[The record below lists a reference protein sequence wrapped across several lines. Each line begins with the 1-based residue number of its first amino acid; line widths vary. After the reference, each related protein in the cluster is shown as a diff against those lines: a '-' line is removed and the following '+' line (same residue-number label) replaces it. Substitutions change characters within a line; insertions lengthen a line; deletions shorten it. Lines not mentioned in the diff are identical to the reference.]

1 MSKKAKEEIF
11 KDPYEDV
18 IIENPIDDSQFY
30 RGDKNVPKEDAQFEW
45 TPAMVKE
52 LKKCKENIVHFAE
65 SHFWIVNLDQGK
77 MKIELYKAQKRALK
91 SLADNRFVCVLA
103 SRQCGK
109 TTITTIYALWNTC
122 FFDDQR
128 VIIVANK
135 ENTAINIFKR
145 IRMAYEMLPNYLKPG
160 VKEYGKTGVTFANG
174 SSIGISTT
182 TSTAARGD
190 TASILCIDEAAF
202 IDPHFMD
209 EFWKSVIPIVSS
221 GKKTKI
227 FMVSTPNGSSNKF
240 YEIYSG
246 AEKET
251 NGWKAE
257 RIDWWDVPGRGE
269 KWRKQ
274 MVSALGSDEAFQQ
287 EFGNTFLDAGNSA
300 VGAAVIER
308 FKEQKKPAIYT
319 GEEGAY
325 KVFEAPDTSKLYAIG
340 VDVGEGIGRAASVAQ
355 VLDIT
360 DLTDIKQVAVYGTNT
375 VEPYHY
381 ANKLVNL
388 CSQWGNPPLLVERN
402 NCGAQIIDALF
413 HKHMYEKIVSCSKL
427 ANTGSFSNTRHLGIL
442 SHNNLRFAGVANMR
456 YWVNFLQTVH
466 VNDVDTIKE
475 FETFIRYPNGTY
487 RKKNDL
493 FYDDRIMSLVWSLF
507 ILEPEICQQYFEIQE
522 FDEQNKPLKISNL
535 DYFEVDKSL
544 YKVKD
549 LSNSNNITTLGIDDD
564 SKYQPLVSEKELEK
578 MFDTSDVDDLMSQ
591 GWKPM

>member
-1 MSKKAKEEIF
+1 VPKSEEVF
-11 KDPYEDV
+11 KDPYDDV
-18 IIENPIDDSQFY
+18 IIENPIDESQYY

-45 TPAMVKE
+45 TPKMVKE
-52 LKKCKENIVHFAE
+52 LKKCKENIIHFAE
-65 SHFWIVNLDQGK
+65 NHFWIVNLDRGK
-77 MKIELYKAQKRALK
+77 MKIELYKAQKKALK
-91 SLADNRFVCVLA
+91 ALADNRFVCVLA

-227 FMVSTPNGSSNKF
+227 FMVSTPNGSGNKF

-251 NGWKAE
+251 NGWHAE

-274 MVSALGSDEAFQQ
+274 MVAALGSDEAFQQ

-300 VGAAVIER
+300 VGASVIER
-308 FKEQKKPAIYT
+308 FKENKKPAIHT
-319 GEEGAY
+319 SNEGAY
-325 KVFEAPDTSKLYAIG
+325 KVFEVPDINKLYAIG

-355 VLDIT
+355 VMDIT
-360 DLTDIKQVAVYGTNT
+360 DLTDIRQVAVYGTNV

-381 ANKLVNL
+381 ANNLVNL

-413 HKHMYEKIVSCSKL
+413 HKHMYERIVSCSKL

-466 VNDVDTIKE
+466 INDLDTIKE

-493 FYDDRIMSLVWSLF
+493 FYDDRIMSLVWALF
-507 ILEPEICQQYFEIQE
+507 ILEPEICQQHFNIEE
-522 FDEQNKPLKISNL
+522 FDDQNKPLRIASN
-535 DYFEVDKSL
+535 DYYTADPSL
-544 YKVKD
+544 YKIKD
-549 LSNSNNITTLGIDDD
+549 LNNSNNIMTLGNTDLEQ
-564 SKYQPLVSEKELEK
+564 KYTSLVTEGKLEK
-578 MFDTSDVDDLMSQ
+578 MYSNSDVDDLMSQ
-591 GWKPM
+591 GWKPI